1 MLKDFI
7 SYISRNVKGVL
18 QEDNTDTS
26 WKSGFTQ
33 RDEGKNRILN
43 LNFLEIWDRFL
54 KITEDCRVYNVH
66 HKGEM

>member
-1 MLKDFI
+1 MLKE
-7 SYISRNVKGVL
+7 SSRKTTLTQAGNLDLHKGMK
-18 QEDNTDTS
+18 E
-26 WKSGFTQ
+26 KY
-33 RDEGKNRILN
+33 KILN